1 VAYPEIPEEI
11 RTQVYFREALAA
23 SDFQREDWQAAARS
37 MRDAY
42 DFLLD
47 QQRRYKTRFH
57 KGWELHNGGIALLRV
72 GQVIEGVDRI
82 LMAYAEDAL
91 SAEVGLEDT
100 IDGSPAGLTLRAAG
114 VPEGYLGAIKEAA
127 KRRKL
132 AGKIPHDPNELIR
145 EARAQFAVYSQ
156 VEARIAEEAR
166 QEEAA
171 EKRTIES
178 LTQPPE
184 RCCFVGGNYYAGGPN
199 LEPIRH
205 IVSDEGF
212 EPIMPLDFEIAE
224 TDVHHRSLL
233 LLHLCRKAIFE
244 VTSPAGQ
251 LMELERCR
259 DYDIEPLL
267 VRNVLRDQDPHVS
280 QMISSMAGV
289 KVEPYTTPEE
299 LRPLIHDYLCS

>member
-1 VAYPEIPEEI
+1 MAYLEIPEEI
-11 RTQVYFREALAA
+11 RGEVVFRKGLAA
-23 SDFQREDWQAAARS
+23 AYFQQEDWQAAARS
-37 MRDAY
+37 MEETY
-42 DFLLD
+42 NFLLD

-57 KGWELHNGGIALLRV
+57 KGWELHNGGIALLRL
-72 GQVIEGVDRI
+72 GRVIEGLDRM

-91 SAEVGLEDT
+91 SAQVDLEDT
-100 IDGSPAGLTLRAAG
+100 IDAFLAGLTLKGAG
-114 VPEGYLGAIKEAA
+114 TPEGYLAA
-127 KRRKL
+127 MKKVARRRKERGNVPL
-132 AGKIPHDPNELIR
+132 DPNDLIV
-145 EARAQFAVYSQ
+145 EARAEFKLDQQLRAQ
-156 VEARIAEEAR
+156 IGEEAR
-166 QEEAA
+166 RKEAA

-199 LEPIRH
+199 LEPISQ

-259 DYDIEPLL
+259 DYDVEPLL

-289 KVEPYTTPEE
+289 KVQPYTTPDE
-299 LRPLIHDYLCS
+299 LRPLIHDYLHG

>member
-1 VAYPEIPEEI
+1 MPHSEIPVEI
-11 RTQVYFREALAA
+11 RRELDLRRALAA
-23 SDFQREDWQAAARS
+23 AVFQQEDWKVAARS
-37 MRDAY
+37 MQAAY
-42 DFLLD
+42 EFLLD

-57 KGWELHNGGIALLRV
+57 KGWELHNGGIALLRL
-72 GQVIEGVDRI
+72 GQVIEGVDKI

-100 IDGSPAGLTLRAAG
+100 IDGSPAGLTLRAVG

-127 KRRKL
+127 RRRKL
-132 AGKIPHDPNELIR
+132 AGKIPHDPNEVIR
-145 EARAQFAVYSQ
+145 EARAQFTVDRQ

-184 RCCFVGGNYYAGGPN
+184 RCCFVGGNYYVGGPN
-199 LEPIRH
+199 LEPIRQ

-212 EPIMPLDFEIAE
+212 EPIMPLDFDIAE

-289 KVEPYTTPEE
+289 KVEPYTTPDE